1 MCYKRPALSGENWG
15 KISAF
20 CEMSQADT
28 SLGCGTMSLSLE
40 STSVLRDCPTHK
52 FGHLLFALP
61 LHELRKNR
69 EGSIKVPVQALWLLY
84 FR

>member
-61 LHELRKNR
+61 LHEGYNSSATSLAEVLQEFNC
-69 EGSIKVPVQALWLLY
+69 
-84 FR
+84 